1 MKFNAKKLLDNKYLL
16 YLLFFISV
24 ITVFGFITTNNFTA
38 VILFLVIA
46 LLTSYFSK
54 NMIIILGSAIL
65 GTHVINIINS
75 SLNIFNFQEGFKEGN
90 SETYVSNSE
99 PSTSK
104 LKEEYSDQ
112 KLTPATIDN
121 IPNKDSLAS
130 KTDKAKKTEKAYD
143 LLENNLTPEKIQSMS
158 GETTDLLNRQSE
170 LMKQM
175 KELTPIL
182 QQTMGIVNSLDINS
196 ITDMAEKVTKMIPK
210 DLVSSD
216 NIDASK

>member
-46 LLTSYFSK
+46 LLTYYFSK
-54 NMIIILGSAIL
+54 NMIIILCCAIL

-90 SETYVSNSE
+90 SE
-99 PSTSK
+99 PSTPK